1 MPMALYA
8 CASCILGWSSVP
20 VLARDALSR
29 RGLDASPS
37 RALRFLVAAVCTL
50 GAALAWLLVEN
61 PVACVAFSL
70 ACACMGALLACDL
83 HHRILP
89 TGFVAA
95 FLGFGVIYRLAMGGI
110 SQLLLIGIPVSC
122 IALALLALNELRV
135 HRGESELVGSG
146 DLRMLVPL
154 ALFSGLQGI
163 WCGICAASIVMGL
176 VALLALLAGGA
187 RKGSH
192 IALAPGLCA
201 WLLLGTLIP
210 LA

>member
-1 MPMALYA
+1 MSLMLYA

-37 RALRFLVAAVCTL
+37 RALRFLVAAFCVL
-50 GAALAWLLVEN
+50 GASLAWLLIEN

-83 HHRILP
+83 RHRILP

-95 FLGFGVIYRLAMGGI
+95 FLGLGIVYRLAMSGV
-110 SQLLLIGIPVSC
+110 SQLLLIGIPVGC
-122 IALALLALNELRV
+122 IALTLLALNELRV
-135 HRGESELVGSG
+135 RRGENELVGSG

-154 ALFSGLQGI
+154 ALFSGLQGM
-163 WCGICAASIVMGL
+163 WCGICAASVVMGF
-176 VALLALLAGGA
+176 VALLALLTGSA
-187 RKGSH
+187 RRGSH